1 MFNGENTWIEESVK
15 IAAEIAKVR
24 PVVMICNTIRELE
37 KFHREFLRI
46 SNRIFDLHVY
56 KSSYEELDIVSQG
69 KIIEKGCVILSTN
82 LAGRGTDLKI
92 SDEMDISGGL
102 YVILTYLPQNTRI
115 EEQAFGRAA
124 RKGQNGSGQL
134 CIMNSNNLDKK
145 QSSRLSTLM
154 MAKQR
159 NAEEKQRLISM
170 KRHYESF
177 IMKEEHYF
185 NRFKSLYAKFQAVLE
200 NMEDTERNY
209 AKHLS
214 RSLGAVTR

>member
-1 MFNGENTWIEESVK
+1 
-15 IAAEIAKVR
+15 
-24 PVVMICNTIRELE
+24 
-37 KFHREFLRI
+37 
-46 SNRIFDLHVY
+46 
-56 KSSYEELDIVSQG
+56 
-69 KIIEKGCVILSTN
+69 
-82 LAGRGTDLKI
+82 
-92 SDEMDISGGL
+92 
-102 YVILTYLPQNTRI
+102 
-115 EEQAFGRAA
+115 
-124 RKGQNGSGQL
+124 
-134 CIMNSNNLDKK
+134 MNSNNLDKK